1 MEVGG
6 GSGSGRP
13 SSSDR
18 ARIRRAMRSSSR
30 RLTAEVRYVPPPPS
44 STTSSPSNAATA
56 AAAIDPLRSQSQPPS
71 GDASARVRVT
81 SPFFLIIIPTAS
93 SVQAQRPIILLLL

>member
-56 AAAIDPLRSQSQPPS
+56 AAAAVDPLRSQSQPPS

-81 SPFFLIIIPTAS
+81 SPFFYIILPTA
-93 SVQAQRPIILLLL
+93 QGTIKLLLL

>member
-44 STTSSPSNAATA
+44 STTSSPSNAAA
-56 AAAIDPLRSQSQPPS
+56 AAVDPLRSQSQPPS

-81 SPFFLIIIPTAS
+81 SPFFYIIPPT
-93 SVQAQRPIILLLL
+93 AQRPIKLLLL